1 MISLILVSVFL
12 GAIGQVLVKYGAV
25 NLQLDFTLKY
35 ILPSILCILKN
46 IPVMLGIISYGLSF
60 LLWIKV
66 LSKVE
71 LSYAYPMVSL
81 GYVITMFFSYFI
93 FKENIT
99 FIRVLGVGFIII
111 GVILISRSWWFVN
124 CKLNKGEK

>member
-25 NLQLDFTLKY
+25 NLQLNFTAKY
-35 ILPSILCILKN
+35 LIPSIISILKN
-46 IPVMLGIISYGLSF
+46 FPVMCGIISYGLSF

-81 GYVITMFFSYFI
+81 GYVIVMIFSYFL
-93 FKENIT
+93 FKENIS
-99 FIRVLGVGFIII
+99 FVRILGVAFIIA
-111 GVILISRSWWFVN
+111 GVFLVSRS
-124 CKLNKGEK
+124 

>member
-1 MISLILVSVFL
+1 MTSLILISVFL
-12 GAIGQVLVKYGAV
+12 GAMGQVLVKYGAV

-35 ILPSILCILKN
+35 LLPSILSILKN
-46 IPVMLGIISYGLSF
+46 IPVMCGIVSYGLSF
-60 LLWIKV
+60 LLWIKI

-81 GYVITMFFSYFI
+81 GYIIIMLFSYFI

-99 FIRVLGVGFIII
+99 LMRILGVGFIIV
-111 GVILISRSWWFVN
+111 GVILVSRS
-124 CKLNKGEK
+124 

>member
-1 MISLILVSVFL
+1 MIVQILISVFL
-12 GAIGQVLVKYGAV
+12 GALGQILVKVGAV
-25 NLQLDFTLKY
+25 NLDLNFSPSHLV
-35 ILPSILCILKN
+35 PSIISILKN
-46 IPVMLGIISYGLSF
+46 LPVMSGIISYGLSF

-81 GYVITMFFSYFI
+81 GYVLIMIFSYFL

-99 FIRVLGVGFIII
+99 PLRIVGVLFIIV
-111 GVILISRSWWFVN
+111 GVILVARS
-124 CKLNKGEK
+124 

>member
-25 NLQLDFTLKY
+25 NLQLNFTIKY
-35 ILPSILCILKN
+35 LLPSILSILKN
-46 IPVMLGIISYGLSF
+46 IPVMFGIISYGLSF

-81 GYVITMFFSYFI
+81 GYIITMLFSYFL
-93 FKENIT
+93 FKENIS
-99 FIRVLGVGFIII
+99 FIRILGVGLIIL
-111 GVILISRSWWFVN
+111 GVVLVSRS
-124 CKLNKGEK
+124 

>member
-1 MISLILVSVFL
+1 MIYLILTSVFL
-12 GAIGQVLVKYGAV
+12 GALGQVLVKYGAV
-25 NLQLDFTLKY
+25 NLDLNFTGKY
-35 ILPSILCILKN
+35 LIQSILSILKN
-46 IPVMLGIISYGLSF
+46 LPVMLGIISYGISF

-81 GYVITMFFSYFI
+81 GYVLVMIFSYFL

-99 FIRVLGVGFIII
+99 PLRILGIACIIL
-111 GVILISRSWWFVN
+111 GVILVAKS
-124 CKLNKGEK
+124 

>member
-1 MISLILVSVFL
+1 MILLILVSVFL

-111 GVILISRSWWFVN
+111 GVILISRS
-124 CKLNKGEK
+124 